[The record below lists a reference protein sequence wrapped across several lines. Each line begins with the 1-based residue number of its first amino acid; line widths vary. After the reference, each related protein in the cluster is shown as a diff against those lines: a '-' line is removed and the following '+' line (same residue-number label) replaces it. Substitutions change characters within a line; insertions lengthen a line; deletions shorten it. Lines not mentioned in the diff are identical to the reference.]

1 MPGMPANGKITEPKE
16 LELDEDLNACSAYD
30 CTGLIPSAI
39 TDESEI
45 EAYEEI
51 YHYLSPLT
59 NTGDSHGNVKNKTD
73 SK

>member
-1 MPGMPANGKITEPKE
+1 MTEHNRTNSYNDKNSDIEENFDIDTE
-16 LELDEDLNACSAYD
+16 LNTFSAYD

-51 YHYLSPLT
+51 YPYLSPT
-59 NTGDSHGNVKNKTD
+59 AGIDDQKDNI
-73 SK
+73 